1 MRISD
6 WSSDVCS
13 SDLANAEAVSNLV
26 DKIARLSFSTV
37 EGKGEEALARLAE
50 PALTVTV
57 ERKEAPAVTLRLAKL
72 DGEEDYLLASST
84 QNYLFRAA
92 KYAVQPLV
100 DAKREGLV
108 KAAQAKPKSSISEKQ
123 GGGTQAGEEAAD
135 RSEGGRGGKEG
146 GSA

>member
-92 KYAVQPLV
+92 KYAVQ
-100 DAKREGLV
+100 
-108 KAAQAKPKSSISEKQ
+108 
-123 GGGTQAGEEAAD
+123 
-135 RSEGGRGGKEG
+135 RSEEHT
-146 GSA
+146 SELSH